1 MSVTSTTAGA
11 SSYRDRALHSDGG
24 IDTPSGLL
32 LVGVRHQSCSY
43 RHVLAARI
51 ETLSAF
57 NGTKEEQIDRDR
69 ETKSYGSK

>member
-1 MSVTSTTAGA
+1 MSVISTTARA
-11 SSYRDRALHSDGG
+11 SYRDRALHSDGG

-32 LVGVRHQSCSY
+32 LVGVRHQFCSY
-43 RHVLAARI
+43 RHVLVAPI

>member
-11 SSYRDRALHSDGG
+11 SSYRDRALHSDGE

-51 ETLSAF
+51 ALSAF

>member
-1 MSVTSTTAGA
+1 MSVISTTAGA
-11 SSYRDRALHSDGG
+11 SYRDRALNSDGG

-43 RHVLAARI
+43 RHVLVAPI

-69 ETKSYGSK
+69 ETKSYGPK

>member
-1 MSVTSTTAGA
+1 MSVISTTAGA
-11 SSYRDRALHSDGG
+11 SYRDRALHSDGG

-43 RHVLAARI
+43 RHVLLTAPI